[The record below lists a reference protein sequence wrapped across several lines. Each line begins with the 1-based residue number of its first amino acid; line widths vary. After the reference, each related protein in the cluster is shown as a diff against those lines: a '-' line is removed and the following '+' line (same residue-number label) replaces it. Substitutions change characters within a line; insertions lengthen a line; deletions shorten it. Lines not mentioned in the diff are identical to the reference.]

1 MDCAPDYGLKL
12 KSQGVPPDFEAVFLP
27 FELFALAVN
36 PHENLYTTT
45 SNIDDEGVPHALTL
59 DFDRETFDQ
68 TLAPLPEEVSRRIRG
83 DLKKNP
89 SRPLLYEFSRPIRLS
104 IRVGFGEMQWNE
116 EESYLPMRVLSV
128 KQYP

>member
-1 MDCAPDYGLKL
+1 MDYAPDYGLKL
-12 KSQGVPPDFEAVFLP
+12 KSQGVPPDFEAVFLH

-45 SNIDDEGVPHALTL
+45 SNLDVEGVPHTLTL

-68 TLAPLPEEVSRRIRG
+68 TLALLPEEVSRRIRG

-89 SRPLLYEFSRPIRLS
+89 SRPLQYACT
-104 IRVGFGEMQWNE
+104 WNRK
-116 EESYLPMRVLSV
+116 LV
-128 KQYP
+128 